1 MPALT
6 VTRDAGTT
14 RVRRSGDERILFDG
28 AGAQLAFGDLDLDGL
43 PEIVSSTDV
52 ADDVLRIQTLA
63 DDGTLR
69 ERLKVPAPA
78 GVRALA
84 VCPPEEN
91 GAQALVAIVG
101 GEVWL
106 VR

>member
-1 MPALT
+1 M
-6 VTRDAGTT
+6 
-14 RVRRSGDERILFDG
+14 
-28 AGAQLAFGDLDLDGL
+28 DLDGL
-43 PEIVSSTDV
+43 PEIVSSADTTDD
-52 ADDVLRIQTLA
+52 ALRIQTLA

-69 ERLKVPAPA
+69 ERLKVAAPA

-84 VCPPEEN
+84 ICPPEEN

-101 GEVWL
+101 TEVWL